1 MSLDQV
7 KKEHP
12 EYLAGDWSSPTSYA
26 SLRELKQ
33 TRGIK
38 PAHKSDIQL
47 RATMKTEESTTEKK
61 QIDLEK
67 LSDIVSRSSQKKI
80 VILINEGT
88 GKMKNV

>member
-1 MSLDQV
+1 VSLDQV

-38 PAHKSDIQL
+38 PA

>member
-1 MSLDQV
+1 VSLDQV

-38 PAHKSDIQL
+38 PAQL

>member
-1 MSLDQV
+1 VSLDQV

-38 PAHKSDIQL
+38 PAHKSGQL

-67 LSDIVSRSSQKKI
+67 FSDIVSRSSQKKI

>member
-1 MSLDQV
+1 V

-38 PAHKSDIQL
+38 PAH
-47 RATMKTEESTTEKK
+47 MKTEESTTEKK